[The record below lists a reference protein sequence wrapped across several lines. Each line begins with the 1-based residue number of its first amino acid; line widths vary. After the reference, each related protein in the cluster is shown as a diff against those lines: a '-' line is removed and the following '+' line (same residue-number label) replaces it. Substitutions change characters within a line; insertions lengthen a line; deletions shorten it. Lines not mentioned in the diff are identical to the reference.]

1 MCCRCVVS
9 RPIRR
14 QRHCW
19 TISTTQ
25 IPSSQSESG
34 EMGFRPLLLSAML
47 LVYEDVVVASASS
60 SSSVAAAGGFD
71 FAVTGKPVMFSR

>member
-1 MCCRCVVS
+1 VLSLCG
-9 RPIRR
+9 
-14 QRHCW
+14 QYNA
-19 TISTTQ
+19 TTSLLDHLNDTD
-25 IPSSQSESG
+25 SSQSESG